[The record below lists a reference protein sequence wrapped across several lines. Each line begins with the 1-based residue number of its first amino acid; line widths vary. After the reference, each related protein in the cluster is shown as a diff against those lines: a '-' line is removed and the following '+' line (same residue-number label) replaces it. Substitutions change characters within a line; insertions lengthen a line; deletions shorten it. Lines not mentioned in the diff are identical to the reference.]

1 MYRSLNYLSGRF
13 FLLLLLLLVLTST
26 ASCSKLVGLLPGG
39 TNVAANVQA
48 GKTNTQTLGV
58 TNNVAPSV
66 SLRPNS
72 RVDNVDQSI
81 ITTKLSS
88 DKVETVVV
96 NEIPVWM
103 VLIFGLLCGFVIPS
117 PGEIARGIVNLWRK
131 IRDSKEQ
138 G

>member
-1 MYRSLNYLSGRF
+1 MIHSLKSWFGQYS
-13 FLLLLLLLVLTST
+13 LLLLLLLALTST
-26 ASCSKLVGLLPGG
+26 VSCSKLPGLLTGG

-48 GKTNTQTLGV
+48 GKTNTQTLG
-58 TNNVAPSV
+58 TTSNIAPSV
-66 SLRPNS
+66 SNA

-81 ITTKLSS
+81 TTTKLKT

-131 IRDSKEQ
+131 IRD
-138 G
+138 

>member
-1 MYRSLNYLSGRF
+1 MYRSLRFLSGQYS
-13 FLLLLLLLVLTST
+13 LLLLLLLALTST
-26 ASCSKLVGLLPGG
+26 VSCSKLPGLLTGG

-48 GKTNTQTLGV
+48 GKTNTQTLG
-58 TNNVAPSV
+58 TTSNIAPSV
-66 SLRPNS
+66 SVRPNA

-81 ITTKLSS
+81 TTTKLKT

-117 PGEIARGIVNLWRK
+117 PGEIARGVVNLWRK
-131 IRDSKEQ
+131 IRD
-138 G
+138 